1 MKFYPRKWANYDL
14 ALTDALRLMPPSFRF
29 PELKSD
35 YFHMRNMI
43 FGRYPTFE
51 EMLEEIE
58 ALEKEIN
65 GLRNKE

>member
-1 MKFYPRKWANYDL
+1 
-14 ALTDALRLMPPSFRF
+14 MPPSFRF